1 MGCLATRTPHRPNP
15 IGLSTV
21 RLVSIDEV
29 TGELLLEGVDLLDG
43 TAILDIKP
51 HVPYADAPVGARV
64 HT

>member
-1 MGCLATRTPHRPNP
+1 M
-15 IGLSTV
+15 